1 MHGDQRG
8 LPITTSSADAAEAYR
23 AGLDLMLAAWPG
35 ALDAFDRALAADP
48 RFAAAQIARARQL
61 QILGRV
67 AEAKQAVAAARG
79 ALAGATEREAS
90 QAAILARALDGDGAG
105 ALAAAL
111 AHIAAHPR
119 DALVLSLPLGAFG
132 LYAFSGRPDHD
143 RARADLCDAVA
154 PHYPDDWWFE
164 GYLGWSYAEAGALE
178 AGQRHLLRALALR
191 PLNANAAHAL
201 AHTRLDRG
209 EIDEGRRETAT
220 FLPQYDRAGPLNAH
234 LAWHLALFALERDD
248 VAAALDLYESRIAP
262 DVSQAPPLN
271 TLTDAASL
279 LWRVM
284 LRDPAR
290 PLPWE
295 EVAAYGAAHFP
306 TAGLAFADL
315 HAGLLEAVT
324 GRREA
329 LEGRLATLE
338 ALLAAGRLPA
348 GTVVAALCRGFAAYA
363 AGAYD
368 EAADLLVPALPDSV
382 RIGGS
387 GAQREMIEDTAIAAC
402 LRAGREATARA
413 ILRRRFACRLAAPS

>member
-1 MHGDQRG
+1 MHEDQRG
-8 LPITTSSADAAEAYR
+8 LRITTSSADAAEAYR

-48 RFAAAQIARARQL
+48 RFAAAHVARARQL
-61 QILGRV
+61 QIMGRV
-67 AEAKQAVAAARG
+67 AEAKQAVEAARA
-79 ALAGATEREAS
+79 ALDGATEREAS
-90 QAAILARALDGDGAG
+90 QAAVLARALGGKG

-132 LYAFSGRPDHD
+132 LYAFSGRADHD
-143 RARADLCDAVA
+143 RARAALCDAVA
-154 PHYPDDWWFE
+154 PHYADDWWFE
-164 GYLGWSYAEAGALE
+164 GYIGWSYAEAGALE

-201 AHTRLDRG
+201 AHTRHDRG
-209 EIDEGRRETAT
+209 EIDQGRRETET
-220 FLPQYDRAGPLNAH
+220 FLPQYDRSGTLNAH

-248 VAAALDLYESRIAP
+248 VAAALALYESRIAP
-262 DVSQAPPLN
+262 EMSQAPPLN

-290 PLPWE
+290 TLPWDG
-295 EVAAYGAAHFP
+295 VAVFGAERFAA
-306 TAGLAFADL
+306 AGLAFADL
-315 HAGLLEAVT
+315 HAALLEAVT
-324 GRREA
+324 GRRDA
-329 LEGRLATLE
+329 LERRLA
-338 ALLAAGRLPA
+338 ALDALVATGRLPA
-348 GTVVAALCRGFAAYA
+348 GPVVPALCRGFAAFA

-368 EAADLLVPALPDSV
+368 EAADGLVPALPEVV

-387 GAQREMIEDTAIAAC
+387 GAQRDMVEDTAIAAC
-402 LRAGREATARA
+402 LRAGREESART
-413 ILRRRFACRLAAPS
+413 ILRRRFARRG

>member
-1 MHGDQRG
+1 MHEDQRG
-8 LPITTSSADAAEAYR
+8 LRLTTASAEAAKAYR

-48 RFAAAQIARARQL
+48 GFAAAHAARARQL
-61 QILGRV
+61 QILGRA
-67 AEAKQAVAAARG
+67 AEAKQAIARARSTLDG
-79 ALAGATEREAS
+79 VTGREAS
-90 QAAILARALDGDGAG
+90 QVAILERVLAGDGAG
-105 ALAAAL
+105 ALAASL

-143 RARADLCDAVA
+143 RARAALCDAVA

-164 GYLGWSYAEAGALE
+164 GYIGWSYAEAGALE
-178 AGQRHLLRALALR
+178 AGQQHLLRALALR

-209 EIDEGRRETAT
+209 EIEAGRRETET
-220 FLPQYDRAGPLNAH
+220 FLLHYDRAATLNAH
-234 LAWHLALFALERDD
+234 LAWHLALFALEGDD
-248 VAAALDLYESRIAP
+248 VATALALYESRIAP

-271 TLTDAASL
+271 TLTDSASL

-295 EVAAYGAAHFP
+295 DVAACAAERFP
-306 TAGLAFADL
+306 HAGLAFADL
-315 HAGLLEAVT
+315 HAALLDAVT

-329 LEGRLATLE
+329 LARRIGALE
-338 ALLAAGRLPA
+338 TLLAAGRLPA
-348 GTVVAALCRGFAAYA
+348 GPVVAALCRGFAAYA
-363 AGAYD
+363 AAAYD
-368 EAADLLVPALPDSV
+368 EAADLLVPALPDAA

-387 GAQREMIEDTAIAAC
+387 GAQRDMIEDTAIAAC
-402 LRAGREATARA
+402 LRAGREETART
-413 ILRRRFACRLAAPS
+413 ILRRRFACRGPSPS

>member
-1 MHGDQRG
+1 MHEDQRG

-23 AGLDLMLAAWPG
+23 EGLDLMLAAWPG

-48 RFAAAQIARARQL
+48 RFAAAHVGRARQL
-61 QILGRV
+61 QIMGRV
-67 AEAKQAVAAARG
+67 AEAKQAVEAAHD
-79 ALAGATEREAS
+79 ALDGATEREAS
-90 QAAILARALDGDGAG
+90 QAAILARALGGDG

-154 PHYPDDWWFE
+154 PHYTDDWWFE

-178 AGQRHLLRALALR
+178 AGQHHLLHALALR

-201 AHTRLDRG
+201 AHTRHDRG
-209 EIDEGRRETAT
+209 EVDAGRQETET
-220 FLPQYDRAGPLNAH
+220 FLPQYDRSGTLNAH

-248 VAAALDLYESRIAP
+248 VATALALYETRIRPAVSR
-262 DVSQAPPLN
+262 APPLN
-271 TLTDAASL
+271 TLTDSASL

-284 LRDPAR
+284 LRAPSR

-295 EVAAYGAAHFP
+295 DVAAYGVERFP
-306 TAGLAFADL
+306 NAGLPFADL
-315 HAGLLEAVT
+315 HAALLEAVT

-329 LEGRLATLE
+329 LERRIAALD

-348 GTVVAALCRGFAAYA
+348 GPVVPALCRGFAAFA
-363 AGAYD
+363 AGAHD
-368 EAADLLVPALPDSV
+368 EAADLLVPALPDAV

-387 GAQREMIEDTAIAAC
+387 GAQRDMIEDTAIAAC
-402 LRAGREATARA
+402 LRAGRGETART
-413 ILRRRFACRLAAPS
+413 ILRRRFARRAPSPS

>member
-1 MHGDQRG
+1 MHEDQRG

-35 ALDAFDRALAADP
+35 ALDAFDRALGADP
-48 RFAAAQIARARQL
+48 RFAAAHVARARQL

-67 AEAKQAVAAARG
+67 AEAKEAARAACE
-79 ALAGATEREAS
+79 ALDGATAREAS
-90 QAAILARALDGDGAG
+90 QATILGRALGGGDG

-111 AHIAAHPR
+111 AHIAAWPR

-164 GYLGWSYAEAGALE
+164 GYRGWSCAEAGALE
-178 AGQRHLLRALALR
+178 AGQRHLLRALELR

-209 EIDEGRRETAT
+209 EIDAGWRETAT
-220 FLPQYDRAGPLNAH
+220 FLPRYDRSGTLNAH
-234 LAWHLALFALERDD
+234 LAWHLALFALERNDP
-248 VAAALDLYESRIAP
+248 ATALDLYESRIAP

-290 PLPWE
+290 PLPWDGI
-295 EVAAYGAAHFP
+295 AAYAAEHFP
-306 TAGLAFADL
+306 SAGLAFADL
-315 HAGLLEAVT
+315 HAALLEAVT
-324 GRREA
+324 GRRDA
-329 LEGRLATLE
+329 LEQRLAALE

-348 GTVVAALCRGFAAYA
+348 GPVATALCRGFAAYA
-363 AGAYD
+363 AGEYD
-368 EAADLLVPALPDSV
+368 EAADLLVPALPDAV

-387 GAQREMIEDTAIAAC
+387 GAQRDMIEDTAIAAC
-402 LRAGREATARA
+402 LRAGRADTARA
-413 ILRRRFACRLAAPS
+413 VLRRRFARRLAAAS

>member
-1 MHGDQRG
+1 MQEDQRG
-8 LPITTSSADAAEAYR
+8 LRITTSSADAAEAYR

-48 RFAAAQIARARQL
+48 RFAAAHVGRARQL
-61 QILGRV
+61 QIVGRV
-67 AEAKQAVAAARG
+67 AEAKQAIAAARG
-79 ALAGATEREAS
+79 ALDGVTDREAA
-90 QAAILARALDGDGAG
+90 QVAILEHALAGDGAG

-154 PHYPDDWWFE
+154 PHYADDWWFE
-164 GYLGWSYAEAGALE
+164 GYIGWSYAEAGALE
-178 AGQRHLLRALALR
+178 AGQRRLLRSLALR

-201 AHTRLDRG
+201 AHTRHDRG
-209 EIDEGRRETAT
+209 EIDAGRHETAS
-220 FLPQYDRAGPLNAH
+220 FLPQYDRSGTLNAH
-234 LAWHLALFALERDD
+234 LAWHLALFALEHDD
-248 VAAALDLYESRIAP
+248 VAAALALYESRIAP

-271 TLTDAASL
+271 TLTDSASL

-295 EVAAYGAAHFP
+295 EVAAYGAERFP
-306 TAGLAFADL
+306 SAGLAFADL
-315 HAGLLEAVT
+315 HAALLEAVT
-324 GRREA
+324 GRRDA
-329 LEGRLATLE
+329 LERRLAALDG
-338 ALLAAGRLPA
+338 LLAAGRLPA
-348 GTVVAALCRGFAAYA
+348 GPVVPALCRGFAAFA
-363 AGAYD
+363 ARAYD
-368 EAADLLVPALPDSV
+368 EAADILVPLLPEVV

-387 GAQREMIEDTAIAAC
+387 GAQRDMVEDTAIAAC
-402 LRAGREATARA
+402 LHAGREETART
-413 ILRRRFACRLAAPS
+413 ILRRRFACRVPAPS